1 MKYKRTRWVLHQL
14 SLNVRSD
21 EGNKNTKK
29 ANKITAGNVKHP
41 GRRKAGTNFRK
52 FLYKTPG
59 IVMEIRASFCAAC
72 QVKQQDQGKRWDY
85 QGQTIPSLILS
96 RFTSTT
102 YFFDTTC
109 QSLCSCPFLVSKQN
123 NQKGMRK
130 IKRLKHP
137 LPRVFLEPGTPA
149 LPAFT
154 WEKWTSREEW
164 LHENRQAERKMQ
176 RDSVRWFPQ

>member
-1 MKYKRTRWVLHQL
+1 MKYKRTRWVLHQS
-14 SLNVRSD
+14 SLNVCSD
-21 EGNKNTKK
+21 EGNKNTKT

-72 QVKQQDQGKRWDY
+72 QVKQLDQGKRWDY
-85 QGQTIPSLILS
+85 QGQTIPSLIQI
-96 RFTSTT
+96 
-102 YFFDTTC
+102 YFHKVFFWHGLPK
-109 QSLCSCPFLVSKQN
+109 SLFMSILVSKQN
-123 NQKGMRK
+123 NQKGMKK